1 MNDIET
7 YFYTKS
13 ERIIYKWNTYFESY
27 EKYFMKYRGRKINVL
42 EIGVFDGGSLRMWA
56 DYFGNKALIVGMD
69 INKNCASLAELPQ
82 IEIFIGDQSDPVK
95 LKELVDK
102 YGGFDIIIDDG
113 SHINS
118 HQIKTFQYLFDYLRE
133 GGTYLVE
140 DVHTSYQ
147 KEFGGGYKN
156 PNSFMEFSKDLL
168 DGLHRQTDACTKYM
182 NTISTQSYASDVSF
196 LHTQPLLFCKQYHM
210 EYIAKSSSQKIPF
223 HDRNECLISCSCTSC
238 KHQSAYAIHPTNPW
252 KTP

>member
-13 ERIIYKWNTYFESY
+13 ERIIYKWNTYLGSY
-27 EKYFMKYRGRKINVL
+27 EKYFSKYREKDIRVL
-42 EIGVFDGGSLRMWA
+42 EIGVFDGGSLKMWA
-56 DYFGNKALIVGMD
+56 DYFGDKSHIVGMD
-69 INKNCASLAELPQ
+69 IDKRCASLSESPQ
-82 IEIFIGDQSDPVK
+82 IDIFIGDQSDPMK

-156 PNSFMEFSKDLL
+156 PSSFMEFSKDLL

-182 NTISTQSYASDVSF
+182 NSISDI
-196 LHTQPLLFCKQYHM
+196 HFCHGMVFFEKLTL
-210 EYIAKSSSQKIPF
+210 EYTPYDIAYRKGTVVYQG
-223 HDRNECLISCSCTSC
+223 R
-238 KHQSAYAIHPTNPW
+238 IHP
-252 KTP
+252 KHKIV